1 MSLAELLKSIRESTS
16 PGTWSRGVQ
25 LVRAEAV
32 IGEEDDGDEI
42 ALRVATKGGLVSPQV
57 VLFPDDLDW
66 TCECN
71 SREDACAHVAAAA
84 IALKQARDAGKNM
97 PGEDRKSAAG
107 HLAYRLRS
115 VDGKLALARV
125 IVTTEGDKTSEAVLN
140 GSIAQLALGKIKGPK
155 FIASDAD
162 LQFEKKLGTFGG
174 GVIPKP
180 LAKKVIDALDGA
192 AHLTLDGKP
201 VKAGPAVSGMAARI
215 KQDRDGYAVSLE
227 QDPSI
232 EMVFDNGIILHEGVV
247 SALGDHGLTPGEFDT
262 FRRTKTF
269 HKTDLGTLVGDWLPK
284 LKRKLRIISEVE
296 LPSAVS
302 SKPRIQI
309 HTRREGDQMV
319 AMPTIVYG
327 EPALARVDG
336 DRLTMLREGDIPL
349 RNTRL
354 EAQLTSHLE
363 RMNLSP
369 GNKEELDAA
378 EAIEFLQRL
387 EDAGEVAVYG
397 NGKRDFFD
405 AGELEAHL
413 DVSDDGGF
421 DVWFSSAG
429 GEKKGA
435 RADAAA
441 LVAAWER
448 GDRFAPLLE
457 GGFGR
462 VPTQWLAQHGH
473 RVVALLAARE
483 AAASGKEAPAWSG
496 ADVAA
501 LCEALE
507 QPTPPSF
514 ERLRTLF
521 EGFEGIPDPTLPDD
535 LTATLRGYQTEGVSW
550 LSFLRD
556 ADLGAVLADDMGLG
570 KTLQTLCAIRGRTLV
585 VAPTSVLHNWK
596 NEIEKF
602 RPSLSASVYHGPSRA
617 LDSDADVTLT
627 TYALLRMDIDKL
639 ESIEWDT
646 VVLDEAQAIKNPNT
660 QAANAARELRARQR
674 LCLTGTPME
683 NNLGELWSLFAFVAP
698 GLLGTHRNFSQAYR
712 KPIERDENVGR
723 MRALSARIAPFM
735 LRRTKRQ
742 VLSDLPP
749 KSEVLLTVPFEPNQ
763 RDLYESVRMT
773 MEKRV
778 RKALHERGLAKS
790 HIVVLDALLKLRQVC
805 CHPELVKTEA
815 ARRSEAQSAKTERLL
830 ELLGEL
836 HAEGRSTIVFSQF
849 TSMLDIVARELDE
862 LGIAHKSITGK
873 TRKRQEVVDSFQAG
887 EFSVLLISLKAGG
900 TGINL
905 TRADTVIHYDPW
917 WNPAVE
923 DQATDRAHRIGQEQP
938 VTVYKLV
945 CEGTVEQRVL
955 QLQDRK
961 RALTEALS
969 RGAEERSSGGLQLAD
984 DDVDLLLAP
993 VRG

>member
-1 MSLAELLKSIRESTS
+1 MPLAELLKSIRESCS

-57 VLFPDDLDW
+57 VLFPDDIDW

-97 PGEDRKSAAG
+97 PGEDRKSATG
-107 HLAYRLRS
+107 HLAYRLRN
-115 VDGKLALARV
+115 VEGKLALARV
-125 IVTTEGDKTSEAVLN
+125 IVTTDGDKTSEAVLN
-140 GSIAQLALGKIKGPK
+140 GSIAQIALGKIKGPK

-174 GVIPKP
+174 GVIPKT

-215 KQDRDGYAVSLE
+215 KKDRDGYAVSLE
-227 QDPSI
+227 QDPAIDS
-232 EMVFDNGIILHEGVV
+232 VFDNGIIVHDGVV
-247 SALGDHGLTPGEFDT
+247 SAVGDHGLTPGEFDT

-309 HTRREGDQMV
+309 HTQREGDQMI

-349 RNTRL
+349 RNARL
-354 EAQLTSHLE
+354 EAELASSLE
-363 RMNLSP
+363 RMDLRP
-369 GNKEELDAA
+369 GNKEALDPAD
-378 EAIEFLQRL
+378 AIEFLQRL
-387 EDAGEVAVYG
+387 EDAGDVAVYG

-405 AGELEAHL
+405 AGDLEAQL
-413 DVSDDGGF
+413 DTTEDGGF

-448 GDRFAPLLE
+448 GDPFAPLLE

-521 EGFEGIPDPTLPDD
+521 EGFEGIPKPALPGD
-535 LTATLRGYQTEGVSW
+535 LTAELRGYQTEGVSW

-570 KTLQTLCAIRGRTLV
+570 KTLQTLCAIQGRTLV

-602 RPSLSASVYHGPSRA
+602 RPSLSASVYHGPTRV
-617 LDSDADVTLT
+617 LDAEADVTLT
-627 TYALLRMDIDKL
+627 TYALLRMDIDTL
-639 ESIEWDT
+639 EGIEWDT
-646 VVLDEAQAIKNPNT
+646 VVLDEAQAIKNPDS
-660 QAANAARELRARQR
+660 QVARAAFRVNAKFRVA
-674 LCLTGTPME
+674 LTGTPVE
-683 NNLGELWSLFAFVAP
+683 NRLEDLWSQFHFVNR
-698 GLLGTHRNFSQAYR
+698 GLLGGRSDFRDRYVR
-712 KPIERDENVGR
+712 PIESGNETAAGALRGR
-723 MRALSARIAPFM
+723 IRPFL
-735 LRRTKRQ
+735 LRRLKRD
-742 VLSDLPP
+742 VAKELPP
-749 KSEVLLTVPFEPNQ
+749 RTDIVLRCELGQ
-763 RDLYESVRMT
+763 D
-773 MEKRV
+773 
-778 RKALHERGLAKS
+778 ERGLYDTIRAATQEDVIGKLGDGS
-790 HIVVLDALLKLRQVC
+790 SVMAILEALLRLRQAS
-805 CHPELVKTEA
+805 CHSGLIPGQTEA
-815 ARRSEAQSAKTERLL
+815 AGQSSAKIDMLL
-830 ELLGEL
+830 ETLDTAVGDGHKAL
-836 HAEGRSTIVFSQF
+836 VFSQW
-849 TSMLDIVARELDE
+849 TGLLDLVEPQLQAAGLDFVR
-862 LGIAHKSITGK
+862 LDGS
-873 TRKRQEVVDSFQAG
+873 TRDRGAVVDTFQSDEG
-887 EFSVLLISLKAGG
+887 PPVMLISLKAGG
-900 TGINL
+900 TGLNL
-905 TRADTVIHYDPW
+905 TAADHVFLLDPW

-923 DQATDRAHRIGQEQP
+923 DQAADRAHRIGQDKP
-938 VTVYKLV
+938 VMVHRLV
-945 CEGTVEQRVL
+945 ARDTVEERIL
-955 QLQDRK
+955 ALQDRK
-961 RALTEALS
+961 R
-969 RGAEERSSGGLQLAD
+969 QLAESAIGEGGAASKISRD
-984 DDVDLLLAP
+984 ELLELLQ
-993 VRG
+993 